1 MHMEDD
7 FILMQRYEAD
17 LLGWCNSILTE
28 YDAKVASFNLS
39 WNTEDHGKVKALSW
53 KDGSA
58 LCMLVKACLTQK
70 AMSTEEDVDDTID
83 IQENSPVH
91 NLNEA
96 KRKAADELGI
106 RLRFNALK
114 LIGCKNTHCSLR
126 KTFVRPIV
134 DESSKEEGGLCRS
147 CIPDELTIIQVRL
160 MLYSCYCAASLVQ
173 ASLFVRCLRAA
184 QRNALYSTLA
194 RIRLNQ
200 LARSIFTH
208 AHTQEGRV
216 CAS

>member
-17 LLGWCNSILTE
+17 LLGWCNSTLAE
-28 YDAKVASFNLS
+28 GYEAKVASFNLS

-58 LCMLVKACLTQK
+58 LCMLVKACMAQK

-83 IQENSPVH
+83 ILENPVH

-96 KRKAADELGI
+96 KRKAADVLGI

-147 CIPDELTIIQVRL
+147 CIPDELTIIQVRQ
-160 MLYSCYCAASLVQ
+160 V
-173 ASLFVRCLRAA
+173 
-184 QRNALYSTLA
+184 
-194 RIRLNQ
+194 
-200 LARSIFTH
+200 
-208 AHTQEGRV
+208 
-216 CAS
+216 